1 MWDYPH
7 NLTLKQWP
15 LKRKLSFLACCTFS
29 LFPEGFLYLLGLF
42 IYKGQAAQ
50 CQPGAACPIH
60 IYFQILI
67 QYIFTDF
74 VKVRKAA

>member
-1 MWDYPH
+1 MTFKKKIILPGMLH
-7 NLTLKQWP
+7 
-15 LKRKLSFLACCTFS
+15 FS
-29 LFPEGFLYLLGLF
+29 LFPEGFLYLLDLF

-60 IYFQILI
+60 IYFHILI

>member
-1 MWDYPH
+1 M
-7 NLTLKQWP
+7 
-15 LKRKLSFLACCTFS
+15 TFKKKIILPGMLYFFPVPGRIS
-29 LFPEGFLYLLGLF
+29 LFIGF